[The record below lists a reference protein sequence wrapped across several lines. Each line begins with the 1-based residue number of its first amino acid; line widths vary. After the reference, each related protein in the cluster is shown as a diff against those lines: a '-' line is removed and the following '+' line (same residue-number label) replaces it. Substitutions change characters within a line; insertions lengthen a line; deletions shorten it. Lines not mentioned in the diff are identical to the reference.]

1 MSEAKH
7 KDGGGAPAI
16 GTLLGSAFLKEAE
29 FLIGAQTELLNN
41 AKEAMQDWMQRQR
54 DALDNSARSI
64 HRMYE
69 CRNFVDLMQV
79 QQQFTTDC
87 LTWMA
92 AEMRAMGRNAE
103 LVTRAAAARAGE
115 IAPGAAEEARPTA
128 KAARESA
135 QSRLAQERAAA
146 E

>member
-1 MSEAKH
+1 MSEGKQRE
-7 KDGGGAPAI
+7 GASASAI

-29 FLIGAQTELLNN
+29 FLIGAQTELLNS

-69 CRNFVDLMQV
+69 CRNFFDLMQV
-79 QQQFTTDC
+79 QQQFATDC
-87 LTWMA
+87 LQWMA
-92 AEMRAMGRNAE
+92 GEMSAIGKSTAV
-103 LVTRAAAARAGE
+103 LTRAAAARAGE
-115 IAPGAAEEARPTA
+115 IMPGAAEEARPA
-128 KAARESA
+128 ARAARESA
-135 QSRLAQERAAA
+135 QGRLPPERAAA